1 MERKKLGQMVAEAGL
16 ITEKQLSDAIT
27 DHKQSNMKLG
37 QYLVKKGIVR
47 EQEIVD
53 LLSQQV
59 NIQRYLPS
67 QYPVNTALAEI
78 FSFEMANKYKAVPL
92 KRTGTVLTIAI
103 TDPSDI
109 DALDAIEIFTNME
122 VETLICTEKEIE
134 HLISTIYGNFSG
146 LGVVMEDEQF
156 DFDDFSEEGQ
166 AIEDVEVSSLLNM
179 AEEAPVIRL
188 VNSIL
193 SQAIQERASDVHI
206 SPEKT
211 YVHIRFR
218 VDGKL
223 YEVPS
228 PPKKMFLPIVSRMK
242 ILANLDIAVS
252 RIPQDGRFTIK
263 MNGREINVRASTIPT
278 IHGENVVLRL
288 LDSTSSVLTLEEL
301 GLSARDRIII
311 KRMINKP
318 YGMILT
324 AGPTGSGKSTTL
336 YSMLRE
342 LNNPDTNIMTLEDPV
357 EYRMEKIRQTQLNKK
372 AGMTFS
378 EGIKSILRQDPDVIM
393 VGETRDRETAEI
405 SIQAGLTGH
414 RVLSTVHT
422 NDAAGA
428 ITRFIDMGIEPFLVS
443 SVMLMTISQRLLRKV
458 CPECKVSVKPSQKAL
473 DYWGIKDT
481 KDANFVKGRGCSNCM
496 DTGYKGRIGIYEILV
511 MDEMVQ
517 DMVLNNCSARQI
529 TQAVKKA
536 GKIKLL
542 QESAAEKV
550 FQGETTMKEAA
561 AAVMN

>member
-1 MERKKLGQMVAEAGL
+1 MKRKKLGQMAAEAGL
-16 ITEKQLSDAIT
+16 ITDKQLSDAIA

-37 QYLVKKGIVR
+37 QFLVKKGIVR

-53 LLSQQV
+53 LLSRQV
-59 NIQRYLPS
+59 DIKRYSPS
-67 QYPVNTALAEI
+67 QFPVNTSLADV
-78 FSFEMANKYKAVPL
+78 FTFEMANKYKAAPL
-92 KRTGTVLTIAI
+92 QRNGNVLTIAI

-109 DALDAIEIFTNME
+109 DALDAIEIYTNME
-122 VETLICTEKEIE
+122 VETLICTEKEID
-134 HLISTIYGNFSG
+134 HLITTIYGNFSG
-146 LGVVMEDEQF
+146 LGVIMEDEHF
-156 DFDDFSEEGQ
+156 DFDDYSEEGQ
-166 AIEDVEVSSLLNM
+166 TIEDIEVSSLLNM

-193 SQAIQERASDVHI
+193 SQAIRERASDVHI

-263 MNGREINVRASTIPT
+263 MNGREINVRTSTIPT

-288 LDSTSSVLTLEEL
+288 LDSSSNILTLEEL
-301 GLSARDRIII
+301 GFSANDRAIIR
-311 KRMINKP
+311 RMINKP

-342 LNNPDTNIMTLEDPV
+342 LNTPDTNIMTLEDPV
-357 EYRMEKIRQTQLNKK
+357 EYRMEKVRQTQLNKK

-443 SVMLMTISQRLLRKV
+443 SVMLMTISQRLLRRV
-458 CPECKVSVKPSQKAL
+458 CPECKVSVKPSQRAL
-473 DYWGIKDT
+473 DFWEIKDT
-481 KDANFVKGRGCSNCM
+481 KGANFVKGRGCSNCM

-542 QESAAEKV
+542 RESAAQKV
-550 FQGETTMKEAA
+550 FQGETSMKEAA
-561 AAVMN
+561 AAVMS

>member
-1 MERKKLGQMVAEAGL
+1 MKRKKIGQMATEAGL
-16 ITEKQLSDAIT
+16 ISEKQLSTAIT
-27 DHKQSNMKLG
+27 DHKRSNMKLG
-37 QYLVKKGIVR
+37 QFLVKKGIVR
-47 EQEIVD
+47 EQQIVD
-53 LLSQQV
+53 LLSEQV
-59 NIQRYLPS
+59 NIKRYSPS
-67 QYPVNTALAEI
+67 QFPVNTALADI
-78 FSFEMANKYKAVPL
+78 FTFDMANKYKAVPL
-92 KRTGTVLTIAI
+92 KRAGNVLNIAM

-109 DALDAIEIFTNME
+109 DALDAIEIYTNME
-122 VETLICTEKEIE
+122 VETLICTEKELE

-146 LGVVMEDEQF
+146 LGVVMDDDQF
-156 DFDDFSEEGQ
+156 DFDEYSEESQ
-166 AIEDVEVSSLLNM
+166 AIEDIEVSSLLNM

-193 SQAIQERASDVHI
+193 SQAIRERASDVHI
-206 SPEKT
+206 SPEKA
-211 YVHIRFR
+211 YVHVRFR

-288 LDSTSSVLTLEEL
+288 LDSSSNVLSLEEL
-301 GLSARDRIII
+301 GFSDRDQSII

-342 LNNPDTNIMTLEDPV
+342 LNNPDTNIMTMEDPV
-357 EYRMEKIRQTQLNKK
+357 EYRMEKVRQTQLNKK

-443 SVMLMTISQRLLRKV
+443 SVMLMTISQRLLRRV
-458 CPECKVSVKPSQKAL
+458 CPVCKVSVKPTQRAL
-473 DYWGIKDT
+473 DFWGIKDT
-481 KDANFVKGRGCSNCM
+481 TGAEFVKGRGCANCM

-517 DMVLNNCSARQI
+517 DMILNNCSAKQI
-529 TQAVKKA
+529 TQTVRKA

-542 QESAAEKV
+542 RESAAEKV
-550 FQGETTMKEAA
+550 FNGETSMKEAA

>member
-1 MERKKLGQMVAEAGL
+1 MKKKKLGEMATDAGL
-16 ITEKQLSDAIT
+16 ITEKQLTDAIL
-27 DHKQSNMKLG
+27 DHKNSNMKLG
-37 QYLVKKGIVR
+37 QFLVKKGIVR
-47 EQEIVD
+47 EQQIVD
-53 LLSQQV
+53 LLSEQV
-59 NIQRYLPS
+59 NIKRYSSS
-67 QYPVNTALAEI
+67 QYPINTTLAEI
-78 FSFEMANKYKAVPL
+78 INYDMANQYKVVPL
-92 KRTGTVLTIAI
+92 KRTGSVLTIAM
-103 TDPSDI
+103 TDPSNI
-109 DALDAIEIFTNME
+109 DTLDAIEIYTNME
-122 VETLICTEKEIE
+122 VETLICTEKEME
-134 HLISTIYGNFSG
+134 HMISTIYGNFSG
-146 LGVVMEDEQF
+146 LGVVMDDVQF
-156 DFDDFSEEGQ
+156 DFDEDLED
-166 AIEDVEVSSLLNM
+166 AHIDEDVEISSLQNM

-193 SQAIQERASDVHI
+193 SQAIRERASDVHI
-206 SPEKT
+206 SPEKE
-211 YVHIRFR
+211 YVLIRFR

-228 PPKKMFLPIVSRMK
+228 PPKKMFLPIVSRLK
-242 ILANLDIAVS
+242 IIANLDIAVS

-263 MNGREINVRASTIPT
+263 MDRREINVRASTIPT

-288 LDSTSSVLTLEEL
+288 LDSSNSILTLKEL
-301 GLSARDRIII
+301 GFSQKDRSII
-311 KRMINKP
+311 KTMIHKP

-336 YSMLRE
+336 YSMLKE
-342 LNNPDTNIMTLEDPV
+342 LNNPDTNIMTMEDPV
-357 EYRMEKIRQTQLNKK
+357 EYRMEKVRQTQLNKK

-378 EGIKSILRQDPDVIM
+378 TGIKSILRQDPDVIM
-393 VGETRDRETAEI
+393 VGETRDKETAEI

-443 SVMLMTISQRLLRKV
+443 SVMLMTISQRLLRRV

-473 DYWGIKDT
+473 DFWRFKDIEG
-481 KDANFVKGRGCSNCM
+481 ANFVKGTGCASCM
-496 DTGYKGRIGIYEILV
+496 NTGYKGRVGIYEILV

-517 DMVLNNCSARQI
+517 DMVMDNSSARKI

-542 QESAAEKV
+542 RESAAQKV
-550 FQGETTMKEAA
+550 FSGETSMKEAA
-561 AAVMN
+561 AAVMS